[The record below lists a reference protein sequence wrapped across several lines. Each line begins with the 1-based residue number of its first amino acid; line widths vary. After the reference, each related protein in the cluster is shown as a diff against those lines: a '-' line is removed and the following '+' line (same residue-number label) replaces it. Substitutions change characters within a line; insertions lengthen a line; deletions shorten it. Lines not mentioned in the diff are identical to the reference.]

1 MTAFC
6 QGTEKDWLCKSP
18 RAVIGFFGREIPRV
32 GQELEVRGAMNC
44 KVSLNAELR
53 KIRKINLL
61 K

>member
-32 GQELEVRGAMNC
+32 GQELEVRGGY
-44 KVSLNAELR
+44 ELQGLTKCR
-53 KIRKINLL
+53 AKKN
-61 K
+61 